1 MKGITPRS
9 FSDVIGPDK
18 RPVNETYL
26 WEYFIRIE
34 GYHPSKGK

>member
-9 FSDVIGPDK
+9 LSDVIGPDK

-26 WEYFIRIE
+26 WEYLIRID
-34 GYHPSKGK
+34 GYEPSKGK